1 MQMKT
6 QIDTEAKG
14 LKYEV
19 IAGLCNITPTFSFV
33 LTVTEQ
39 AKDKKKWLNWY
50 TAYME
55 YFSLRKDHN
64 IPSHFPKLNT
74 LRIPLYFN
82 LPQ

>member
-1 MQMKT
+1 MKT

-39 AKDKKKWLNWY
+39 ATDKKKMIELIY
-50 TAYME
+50 
-55 YFSLRKDHN
+55 SLYG
-64 IPSHFPKLNT
+64 IF
-74 LRIPLYFN
+74 FA
-82 LPQ
+82 

>member
-39 AKDKKKWLNWY
+39 ATDKKKWLNWY

-55 YFSLRKDHN
+55 YFS
-64 IPSHFPKLNT
+64 PKK
-74 LRIPLYFN
+74 RP
-82 LPQ
+82 

>member
-39 AKDKKKWLNWY
+39 ATDKKK
-50 TAYME
+50 
-55 YFSLRKDHN
+55 
-64 IPSHFPKLNT
+64 
-74 LRIPLYFN
+74 
-82 LPQ
+82 

>member
-1 MQMKT
+1 MKT

-39 AKDKKKWLNWY
+39 ATDKKMIELIY
-50 TAYME
+50 STAYME
-55 YFSLRKDHN
+55 YFFAKKR
-64 IPSHFPKLNT
+64 P
-74 LRIPLYFN
+74 
-82 LPQ
+82 